1 MRNFHFTIL
10 LPFVFI
16 QGIFFQSVNG
26 QQIEKTNKSPK
37 YPNYKLK
44 VEKLLEFGSGDLNKE
59 KYLLGRA
66 ADIAIDSHGNV
77 YICDDLF
84 VEIKKFDKNGK
95 YIKTIGSG
103 KGRGPGEFIT
113 PRRIQLDE
121 NDNLFVL
128 DYELRR
134 LTQFDQSGVFL
145 KTLPIKIMKACE
157 FQIHKGLAYIVGF
170 RLYGTRP
177 IHKID
182 FKTEQLVGMFGNRTA
197 DSLLI
202 ARIGNGPHIVLNSED
217 VIYYADYFPYRI
229 SVLSSEGKP
238 INSFSRKASFIRPPY
253 EVPSPTRPN
262 SFLMQSGGGI
272 RDISL
277 YATVFPMVL
286 VNRRPISYEKGV
298 KTGQYI
304 DIFDS
309 SGNWILTI
317 PIEKYFNNHNTR
329 QILSDKN
336 GNIYL
341 TSDDPFP
348 HVEKF
353 SIDLRDENG
362 NVIMQ

>member
-26 QQIEKTNKSPK
+26 QQIDNINKSPK

-44 VEKLLEFGSGDLNKE
+44 VEKLLEFGAGDLTKE

-66 ADIAIDSHGNV
+66 ADIALDSHGNV
-77 YICDDLF
+77 YICDDISAE
-84 VEIKKFDKNGK
+84 VKKFDKNRK

-128 DYELRR
+128 DFELRR
-134 LTQFDQSGVFL
+134 LTQFDRNGNFL
-145 KTLPIKIMKACE
+145 RTLPFNKMKPGE
-157 FQIHKGLAYIVGF
+157 FAIRNGLVYVLGF
-170 RLYGTRP
+170 RLYKTPP
-177 IHKID
+177 IQIID
-182 FKTEQLVGMFGNRTA
+182 LNTGQMIGAFGDRTA
-197 DSLLI
+197 DSLLV
-202 ARIGNGPHIVLNSED
+202 ARVGSTGSLTFKNKEI
-217 VIYYADYFPYRI
+217 IYYADYYPYRI
-229 SVLSSEGKP
+229 SSFSADGNPLF
-238 INSFSRKASFIRPPY
+238 SFSRHAPFIKPPKQIPSQRRPGTFY
-253 EVPSPTRPN
+253 VRG
-262 SFLMQSGGGI
+262 QGGI
-272 RDISL
+272 RGIGIL
-277 YATVFPMVL
+277 NPNYLMVL
-286 VNRRPISYEKGV
+286 IDKLDGEEQKHNLFV
-298 KTGQYI
+298 
-304 DIFDS
+304 DIFDQ
-309 SGNWILTI
+309 SGTWLLTI
-317 PIEKYFNNHNTR
+317 PLAKYFNISWTR
-329 QILSDKN
+329 HIIADKK
-336 GNIYL
+336 GNVYL